1 MTTPTNSTTAPVF
14 RSEKLD
20 NSPNALA
27 LWGRHETKGPH
38 VTGTLT
44 QVDGNG
50 QQFSTKV
57 SGFFKISDRGDV
69 QIPLST
75 NVNNQYVTVGVLYIQ
90 KTGDLKFYPKD
101 KNQPQLVVKATNV
114 MTAEVAEAIGVKR
127 PEYKRTYET
136 PSASPAQES
145 QPPAEHSQNTINR
158 PRF

>member
-1 MTTPTNSTTAPVF
+1 MTTTPNSTTAPVF
-14 RSEKLD
+14 RSDRLE

-27 LWGRHETKGPH
+27 LWGRHENKGPH

-75 NVNNQYVTVGVLYIQ
+75 NVNNQYVTVGVLYVQ
-90 KTGDLKFYPKD
+90 RTGDLKFYPKD

-114 MTAEVAEAIGVKR
+114 MTPEVADAIGVKR
-127 PEYKRTYET
+127 PEAKKTYET
-136 PSASPAQES
+136 PPTTTNNE
-145 QPPAEHSQNTINR
+145 QPSSNTTTR

>member
-1 MTTPTNSTTAPVF
+1 MTTPANSTAPVF
-14 RSEKLD
+14 RSEKLE
-20 NSPNALA
+20 NNPNALA

-75 NVNNQYVTVGVLYIQ
+75 NVNNQYVTVGVLYVQ

-101 KNQPQLVVKATNV
+101 KNQPQLIVKATNV
-114 MTAEVAEAIGVKR
+114 MTAEVADAIGVKR
-127 PEYKRTYET
+127 PEFKRTYDTPPVAQPQEAPASNET
-136 PSASPAQES
+136 THTGAS
-145 QPPAEHSQNTINR
+145 R